1 MTKLRNFLLTTTC
14 FAMAS
19 TAFAQQVDFSVV
31 SAPEESGNQFIR
43 ITSDADCVC
52 LPVVRR
58 PGDNIDWLSNHILD
72 IAYLFHQHF
81 YKRPQP
87 PKALL

>member
-1 MTKLRNFLLTTTC
+1 
-14 FAMAS
+14 MAS

-72 IAYLFHQHF
+72 TSVNGKHIAYLFHQHF